1 MSDEIKNDESS
12 TDEVINDIVEE
23 TLEEAQEPKT
33 KGNAKD
39 STPVSE
45 PESIASV
52 DKAASDSP
60 DNSAKNKASIMP
72 KTKAG
77 MIAATVDHMGKMKK
91 NDVEKILS
99 QMMHGD
105 DAKDVDE
112 YFGHGPLKQS
122 FNPEGDVI
130 AEKSEDA
137 VDTAKA
143 ELDTLVN
150 NEATLSE
157 EFKEKTAVIFEAA
170 VKSKLSEEIDR
181 LEAQYKEELEEEVSS
196 TKSELVEKVDSYLNY
211 VVENWIKENEI
222 AIENGLRTEIAE
234 GFMDKLKDLFTESY
248 IQVPESK
255 VDLVD
260 ELAEQVEELE
270 TKLNETTQKVIDQSG
285 EIEEMTK
292 DRIINESA
300 SDLADTQV
308 EKLKSLVN
316 DLDFE
321 SEEKYAEKVN
331 TIKEAHFS
339 QETGSSEE
347 SPVIEEDGHDEV
359 METSPNMDKYITA
372 LQKTA
377 PKN

>member
-1 MSDEIKNDESS
+1 MSDEIRNDESS

-23 TLEEAQEPKT
+23 TLEEQDAKT
-33 KGNAKD
+33 SVKAKGNAKD
-39 STPVSE
+39 ETPVSE

-52 DKAASDSP
+52 DKATKDSP
-60 DNSAKNKASIMP
+60 DNSAKNKASIAP

-77 MIAATVDHMGKMKK
+77 MISAMVTHMQAMKK
-91 NDVEKILS
+91 VDMQNMYNSYMNNESVEETDEIIAEESVEK
-99 QMMHGD
+99 
-105 DAKDVDE
+105 V
-112 YFGHGPLKQS
+112 
-122 FNPEGDVI
+122 
-130 AEKSEDA
+130 DA

-181 LEAQYKEELEEEVSS
+181 LETQYKEELEEEVSS

-339 QETGSSEE
+339 QETGSSDE
-347 SPVIEEDGHDEV
+347 SPMIEEDGHDEV
-359 METSPNMDKYITA
+359 METSPNMERYVSTLK
-372 LQKTA
+372 KTVS
-377 PKN
+377 KN

>member
-1 MSDEIKNDESS
+1 MSDEIRNDESS

-23 TLEEAQEPKT
+23 TLEEQDAKT
-33 KGNAKD
+33 SVKAKGNAKD
-39 STPVSE
+39 ETPVSE

-52 DKAASDSP
+52 DKATKDSP
-60 DNSAKNKASIMP
+60 DNSAKNKASIAP

-77 MIAATVDHMGKMKK
+77 MISAMVTHMQAMSKMDMQNMYNSYHKTES
-91 NDVEKILS
+91 VEET
-99 QMMHGD
+99 
-105 DAKDVDE
+105 DE
-112 YFGHGPLKQS
+112 
-122 FNPEGDVI
+122 VI
-130 AEKSEDA
+130 AEESVEKVDA

-321 SEEKYAEKVN
+321 DAEKYAEKVK